1 MEENK
6 ENVVEETTPK
16 TESKPEVKDQGVTK
30 VKVKNMKGLKKDP
43 SVVKVDLN
51 AKTEETKEE
60 VEEVK
65 EETPVLEEITDEK
78 VEEAKEKLE
87 EVVEETAKEVEKE
100 ITKAE
105 ETGKPLPENIQKLV
119 DFMDQ
124 TGGTLEDY
132 VTLNKDYSKLDDD
145 TVLREHYKKS
155 KPHLTNEE
163 INFLISDKF
172 SINEDTDE
180 EVDIKRKKL
189 ALKEQVA
196 DARKAL
202 DGYKSKYYAEIKA
215 GSKLTK
221 EQQEAISFYNGYQQ
235 ESLKQKQE
243 GEAAKSTF
251 FNRTN
256 KFFGDGFK
264 GFEYNVGDKKFRF
277 NVKNVDKVKEAQS
290 DISNFVGK
298 YLDKNNHISDAEG
311 YHKSLYTAMNPDAIA
326 NHFYEQGKAD
336 ALKESIQKSKNINM
350 DPRGSHDGNVKPQ
363 GVQYKVLGDD
373 SASLKFKIKNNK

>member
-65 EETPVLEEITDEK
+65 EETPALEEITDEK

-100 ITKAE
+100 IIKAE

-172 SINEDTDE
+172 SVNEDTDE
-180 EVDIKRKKL
+180 EIDIKRKKL

>member
-51 AKTEETKEE
+51 AKTEEAKEE

-65 EETPVLEEITDEK
+65 EETPALEEITDEK

-100 ITKAE
+100 IVKAE
-105 ETGKPLPENIQKLV
+105 QTGKPLPENIQKLV

-172 SINEDTDE
+172 SVNEDTDE
-180 EVDIKRKKL
+180 EVDVKRKKL

-277 NVKNVDKVKEAQS
+277 NVKNVDKVREAQS

-336 ALKESIQKSKNINM
+336 ALKDSIQKSKNINM